1 MHRTLLGST
10 ALVMAALAAGL
21 AGCAS
26 TQVDAQWRNV
36 ELPPNYLRGATV
48 LVSCETAEI
57 VLKQVCEDRVVA
69 DLLTR
74 GVRPMLPAPG
84 TVAAQQPGGA
94 TDVKYLPAARSGGAK
109 AVFTVTLGPSTQS
122 VSPGFSLGLGLGGFG
137 RNIGGGVGVSA
148 PIGGG
153 QVTQGYAANGRVTDV
168 ASGRLMWTAR
178 ANAPP
183 SSDIN
188 AQLADLSKS
197 VVDAAAGAGL
207 F

>member
-1 MHRTLLGST
+1 MQSTFLGRPALSAVTLAA
-10 ALVMAALAAGL
+10 ALV
-21 AGCAS
+21 GCAS

-36 ELPPNYLRGATV
+36 ELPANYLRGATV
-48 LVSCETAEI
+48 LVSCEARDI

-69 DLLTR
+69 DLLAR

-94 TDVKYLPAARSGGAK
+94 TDIKYLPAARDGGAK
-109 AVFTVTLGPSTQS
+109 AVFSVTLGPSTQN
-122 VSPGFSLGLGLGGFG
+122 VSPGISLGLGLGGFG

-188 AQLADLSKS
+188 AQLAELSKS